1 MQSSARRL
9 REARRATRV
18 ISGKEPTVST
28 VSFDVP
34 EETLIALKLT
44 PEGFAVELRT
54 AGAMKLYEI
63 GRLSSG
69 AAAEMAGIPRPLF
82 LSKLADY
89 GIATFRL
96 SASEVAEDVA
106 NA

>member
-1 MQSSARRL
+1 M
-9 REARRATRV
+9 
-18 ISGKEPTVST
+18 ST

-44 PEGFAVELRT
+44 PEGFAAELRI

-82 LSKLADY
+82 PSKLADY
-89 GIATFRL
+89 GIATFRS